1 MRVKNNPLLVYG
13 VLIFFSLIIFIPFV
27 WGVLSSFKTKDELSA
42 IPATILPETFAW
54 ENYRHVVSTGFF
66 FRDNFNSFII
76 ASVSTALTILICSL
90 AGYGL
95 TKFRFKGQNA
105 IFIIFL
111 GTMMIPVQTTMI
123 PVFILTSR
131 MGMLNTYRGIILPLL
146 ANAYGIFLMRQFM
159 LTIPDALIEASRID
173 GCPEFKIFFRIA
185 VPLAKPAIGT
195 LSILTFLGGWN
206 SFLWPLILLSKS
218 EMSTVQIGLRRF
230 QGEYSSQGNY
240 IMAAAILAVIPVAI
254 VFVLFQRYIVEG
266 ISTSGLKE

>member
-1 MRVKNNPLLVYG
+1 MRAKNNPLLVYG
-13 VLIFFSLIIFIPFV
+13 VLIVFSLVIFMPFA

-42 IPATILPETFAW
+42 IPATILPKTFAW
-54 ENYRHVVSTGFF
+54 ENYRHVISTGFF
-66 FRDNFNSFII
+66 LRDNLNSFII
-76 ASVSTALTILICSL
+76 TSVSTVLTILICSL

-95 TKFRFKGQNA
+95 TKFKFKGQNI
-105 IFIIFL
+105 IFIVFL
-111 GTMMIPVQTTMI
+111 GTMMIPIQTTMI

-131 MGMLNTYRGIILPLL
+131 LGMLNTYRGIILPML

-173 GCPEFKIFFRIA
+173 GCREFRIFYKIA

-195 LSILTFLGGWN
+195 LSILTFLEGWN

-218 EMSTVQIGLRRF
+218 EMSTVQVGLRRF

-240 IMAAAILAVIPVAI
+240 VMAAAVLAIIPVAV
-254 VFVLFQRYIVEG
+254 VFILFQRYIIEG